1 MPPQCVSVPPPNSCD
16 TPDPMLHIIKA
27 SHRVA
32 KYSLLPLALLY
43 GISRHQISKLPAP
56 AELLRDIRSAP
67 IQEATDES
75 EFTFTYRKTN
85 YLVHPRATYTLR
97 GLIVSHNNIEAFD
110 DIYHDADSVDL
121 KDICVIWGGNVM
133 SGVYQQLKFWSEPW
147 SCHYRYDNEIGAA
160 FDPAALSNNHL
171 IAEDPAVQEII
182 RSFRLGDQVE
192 LTGMLVDYR
201 PALYPD
207 HLRKTSL
214 IRTDTGNGACEVFF
228 VDEARVLQPAN
239 RLWHS
244 LHHFARIFGLITAAV
259 FLATTILIP
268 YLELRRTIRETNR

>member
-1 MPPQCVSVPPPNSCD
+1 
-16 TPDPMLHIIKA
+16 MLPIARII
-27 SHRVA
+27 HRIC
-32 KYSLLPLALLY
+32 KYSLIPLALLY
-43 GISRHQISKLPAP
+43 AISRHQVSKLPAP
-56 AELLRDIRSAP
+56 AELLRELRSAP
-67 IQEATDES
+67 IQEPTDEA

-133 SGVYQQLKFWSEPW
+133 SGVYQQLQFWSEPW
-147 SCHYRYDNEIGAA
+147 SCHYRFDNEIGAA
-160 FDPAALSNNHL
+160 FDPAGLSNNHL
-171 IAEDPAVQEII
+171 LSDDPKVQETI
-182 RSFRLGDQVE
+182 RGFRLGDQVE
-192 LTGMLVDYR
+192 LSGMLVDYR

-228 VDEARVLQPAN
+228 VDSAKVLRPAN
-239 RLWHS
+239 ALWHS
-244 LHHFARIFGLITAAV
+244 LHSFAYRCGLIVAA
-259 FLATTILIP
+259 LLIATTVLNP
-268 YLELRRTIRETNR
+268 YLELRQTMRASPLK